1 MLVFAS
7 ILALQVLIVALGVWL
22 GYKRGI
28 GRGIV
33 RLIELSLIAIVSL
46 SLGRNIAAKIAD
58 TAFAMLLP
66 LLGEDISA
74 MISASE
80 SMRGLIVGFIG
91 ALLVPILFA
100 LFFSVLGLITQI
112 LLKLRSKALTKLVLG
127 HEEDTSKAPSRYI
140 GMAIGAVSAVLV
152 ALVLFSP
159 LYTALSL
166 VGGLSDETVSLIGT
180 LLEAPEA
187 DENTPVDPDA
197 ALAVRVSLLK
207 PKGFNL
213 VSLINEVRAVSTVT
227 APLSLNLATATT
239 PEGERYNAV
248 KEAVA
253 LTNAVGAAATAITEE
268 NNKTT
273 EAGAT
278 DTPVSPLNTLTAAAT
293 AALPHIAGQPFAKEL
308 VATAA
313 STAGQHIQNG
323 GSIAGISKDTGDF
336 MTDIMVEAIAEV
348 FVETTTQNLSDT
360 TATLFGVDLNQIE
373 EEKKT
378 EKEIAK
384 ESKEAEKQAAKESK
398 EAEKQA
404 AKESKEAEKQAAKE
418 SKEAEKESKKA
429 EKDKT
434 TAPETTKT
442 PVETTVAPVET
453 TTAPVETTSEPKE
466 TTSEPKETTSE
477 PKETTSEPEETTSEP
492 KETTSEPK
500 ETTSEPKETTS
511 EPKETTS
518 EPKETT
524 KAPEETTDPEE
535 EKENAQRGAVQL
547 LLGINFNN
555 AAGIFEDEAQC
566 KILIEAVY
574 LISENPTF
582 KSVIKVLGEL
592 GGYILKDYG
601 DLLLPHLNDEVVDHL
616 YETLQSCLAEEA
628 FYTEMRSVKAMVP
641 AVKSSLLW
649 IASEGNISFTDA
661 QAELGAICIVAKF
674 FTPENIA
681 NPDGLSYSQFS
692 AYLGY

>member
-100 LFFSVLGLITQI
+100 IFFSVLGLITQI
-112 LLKLRSKALTKLVLG
+112 LLKLRSKALTKLILG

-140 GMAIGAVSAVLV
+140 GMAVGAVSAVLV

-166 VGGLSDETVSLIGT
+166 VGGLSDESVALIGT

-207 PKGFNL
+207 PKGLNL

-453 TTAPVETTSEPKE
+453 TTAPKE

-477 PKETTSEPEETTSEP
+477 PKETTSEP

-524 KAPEETTDPEE
+524 KAPEETINPEE
-535 EKENAQRGAVQL
+535 EKEIAQRGAVQL

-692 AYLGY
+692 SYLGY

>member
-100 LFFSVLGLITQI
+100 IFFSVLGLITQI
-112 LLKLRSKALTKLVLG
+112 LLKLRSKALTKLILG

-140 GMAIGAVSAVLV
+140 GMAVGAVSAVLV

-166 VGGLSDETVSLIGT
+166 VGGLSDESVALIGT

-207 PKGFNL
+207 PKGLNL

-453 TTAPVETTSEPKE
+453 TTAPKE
-466 TTSEPKETTSE
+466 TTSEPK
-477 PKETTSEPEETTSEP
+477 ETTSEP

-524 KAPEETTDPEE
+524 KAPEETINPEE
-535 EKENAQRGAVQL
+535 EKEIAQRGAVQL

-692 AYLGY
+692 SYLGY